1 MKIAD
6 EKVFI
11 YKMMGDITEERRKL
25 TDQYFSLKERLDTLH
40 KLEEKG
46 LGELSTKGF
55 IDLFNDRETQQT
67 IQNMNREVEYHIAR
81 REEKSLLP
89 PRYDKIADSLE
100 RGAADR
106 AKKMETDKAE
116 MEKRDRIVAW
126 EKKERE
132 LAEQEQEIIDNALKE
147 SEQVAMRLQEE
158 NDAKKSDAA
167 VKDVIP
173 KVLIEE
179 TKDKETKAVKTTSDS
194 RYLSGLK
201 TKEATYWVK
210 QVLKDN
216 GRPLKLKE
224 VYEQITKLSG
234 YEVTYKNFCGNII
247 QRVMKAD
254 PKIQRASTGFLQY
267 NTRG

>member
-89 PRYDKIADSLE
+89 QRYDKIADTLE

-132 LAEQEQEIIDNALKE
+132 LSEQEQEIIDNALKE
-147 SEQVAMRLQEE
+147 SEQVAMKLQEE
-158 NDAKKSDAA
+158 NDAKKSDAP

-179 TKDKETKAVKTTSDS
+179 TKDKETKVVKTTSDY
-194 RYLSGLK
+194 RVLSGLK
-201 TKEATYWVK
+201 TKEATHWVRTI
-210 QVLKDN
+210 LKDN
-216 GRPLKLKE
+216 GRPTRVKDIH
-224 VYEQITKLSG
+224 EQVMKLSG
-234 YEVTYKNFCGNII
+234 FEMSFKNFSGNIVNRI
-247 QRVMKAD
+247 LQSD
-254 PKIQRASTGFLQY
+254 PKIQRAAKGFLQY
-267 NTRG
+267 KY

>member
-1 MKIAD
+1 MKIAE

-89 PRYDKIADSLE
+89 QRYDKIVDTLE

-106 AKKMETDKAE
+106 AKTEADKAE

-132 LAEQEQEIIDNALKE
+132 LAEQEQEIIDKALQE

-158 NDAKKSDAA
+158 NDAKKSDAP
-167 VKDVIP
+167 VKDVVP

-194 RYLSGLK
+194 RFLSGLK

-210 QVLKDN
+210 KILTDS
-216 GRPLKLKE
+216 GRPLRVRE
-224 VYEQITKLSG
+224 IHEQVMKLSG
-234 YEVTYKNFCGNII
+234 FEITLKNFSGNII
-247 QRVMKAD
+247 NRVLKAD
-254 PKIQRASTGFLQY
+254 PKIQRATPGYLQY